1 MNKSLRCTLV
11 AVMVGTFTAIVPADE
26 VTDWNQIMLESLKTG
41 GVGGILATRP
51 AATVQAAVY
60 DALNGIEQRYG
71 WIHVQPAAPAGASRR
86 AAVVQAAYASLV
98 QLFPAQL
105 PALDARRA
113 SSLAAI
119 ASSDAADNSQ
129 SIARGIQWGQAVANA
144 IVAWRAAD
152 GFTPPPPPNNGVV
165 AVGKWRPTLPAFASF
180 ASVQLGFTT
189 PWVLPT
195 PLQIALPGP
204 PALTSAKYALDFNE
218 VKSVGSLN
226 SVTRTAEQTLIARF
240 WPSTSSPNYF
250 PNRVA
255 VALGQQRH
263 TTLSENARILALVN
277 VAIADAGIAIWR
289 GKHDYMFWRPIT
301 AIQLAD
307 TDGNP
312 ATVQDAAWTPFLATP
327 PYPDYPSGLCG
338 LSAAGM
344 AVLADYFGPNSHF
357 VLATDASL
365 PPMAGVVRNYS
376 SFSEAAAESVNA
388 RIYSGI
394 HFRFADEDA
403 VEFGIKIA
411 QYILN
416 NACLPLHGKKTGQL
430 GKP

>member
-1 MNKSLRCTLV
+1 MNKSLRCSLFA
-11 AVMVGTFTAIVPADE
+11 AVLGTFTAIASADE
-26 VTDWNQIMLESLKTG
+26 VTDWNQIMLESLRTG
-41 GVGGILATRP
+41 GVGGTLATRP
-51 AATVQAAVY
+51 AATVQASVF

-71 WIHVQPAAPAGASRR
+71 WIHVQPAAPPGASRR

-98 QLFPAQL
+98 QLLPAQKS
-105 PALDARRA
+105 ALDAKRA
-113 SSLAAI
+113 TSLAAI
-119 ASSDAADNSQ
+119 ASSDAAENSQ
-129 SIARGIQWGQAVANA
+129 SIARGIQWGQTVANA
-144 IVAWRAAD
+144 MVAWRAAD
-152 GFTPPPPPNNGVV
+152 GFANVPSPVTGGLGVGV
-165 AVGKWRPTLPAFASF
+165 WRPTPPAFAPF
-180 ASVQLGFTT
+180 LAVQLGFTT

-195 PLQIALPGP
+195 PLQIPLPGP
-204 PALTSAKYALDFNE
+204 PALTSAKYAADFNE

-250 PNRVA
+250 PNRLA

-289 GKHDYMFWRPIT
+289 AKHDYMFWRPIT

-312 ATVQDAAWTPFLATP
+312 ATVQDATWTPFLATP

-344 AVLADYFGPNSHF
+344 AVLADYFGENSRF
-357 VLATDASL
+357 VLTTDSSL
-365 PPMAGVVRNYS
+365 PALAGVARSYS
-376 SFSEAAAESVNA
+376 SFREAAAEAVNA

-394 HFRFADEDA
+394 HFRFGDEDA
-403 VEFGIKIA
+403 VEFGNKIA

-430 GKP
+430 SKP